1 MRAEALL
8 IIFSILFAGF
18 LSLKYFE
25 AKRGVFLFDKQRR
38 KLDKFATDLF
48 VGIVD
53 SWRKYENFNLYERL
67 RFLFFVI
74 LSWILVLTAKI
85 SAKMTKVLH
94 ISAKKLEHTSKPS
107 KYLKEVKEYKD
118 NLPVNHG

>member
-1 MRAEALL
+1 MRAEALF
-8 IIFSILFAGF
+8 IIFSLVLIGF

-25 AKRGVFLFDKQRR
+25 IKKNLSLLDKQRKILDDFIADFYE
-38 KLDKFATDLF
+38 KLVYL
-48 VGIVD
+48 
-53 SWRKYENFNLYERL
+53 WNKYENFNLYEKL
-67 RFLFFVI
+67 RFIFFII

-85 SAKMTKVLH
+85 SAKMTRVLH

-118 NLPVNHG
+118 NLNINHE

>member
-8 IIFSILFAGF
+8 IISLLLFTGF

-25 AKRGVFLFDKQRR
+25 TKRGVFFFDKQRR
-38 KLDKFATDLF
+38 KLDRFATNLF
-48 VGIVD
+48 VRVVD
-53 SWRKYENFNLYERL
+53 SWRRYENFNMYEKL
-67 RFLFFVI
+67 RFLFFVV

-118 NLPVNHG
+118 NLPLNN